1 MTKQWVTR
9 LMRIGENQLALIP
22 EELSTEQ
29 GSDKYGFYATFDGA
43 PAEVATR
50 LQRGIHVTT
59 KPDTKTKSSIIKLL
73 AAAKDTNT
81 TSVYAERVES

>member
-9 LMRIGENQLALIP
+9 LMRIDEDQLALIP
-22 EELSTEQ
+22 EELSTER
-29 GSDKYGFYATFDGA
+29 GEDKYGFYALFDGA

-50 LQRGIHVTT
+50 LQRGIHVTA
-59 KPDTKTKSSIIKLL
+59 KADTKTKSGIIKLL

-81 TSVYAERVES
+81 TSVYAERIEV